1 MPICKECK
9 KEVLPEDF
17 EEEIETC
24 IECIIY
30 AQEAE
35 NEQQN
40 RLVQVTREMAI
51 DAGDRSL
58 EGQWIEW

>member
-1 MPICKECK
+1 MQKCSECERETK
-9 KEVLPEDF
+9 PEDF
-17 EEEIETC
+17 DELAGRC
-24 IECIIY
+24 NDCFNA

-35 NEQQN
+35 NERQS

-51 DAGDRSL
+51 DAGDRNL